1 MRVVSVNVGQ
11 PRTIEWNGRAISTA
25 IFKQPVAGPVALA
38 AHNLAGDQQADL
50 TVHGGPDKAVY
61 AYDAAHYAAWR
72 TLLPAWADWNPGLFG
87 ENLTTEGLLETAVR
101 VGDVFGLG
109 TARLRAVQPRR
120 PCYKLNVRFGDG
132 GMAGRFAKLNRPG
145 IYFRVV
151 EPGTVRAGDALELL
165 EQAPTTLTIQ
175 ALSELLLARIPNA
188 DVLAA
193 ALALPHLPES
203 IKQQFINSLDTTL

>member
-1 MRVVSVNVGQ
+1 
-11 PRTIEWNGRAISTA
+11 
-25 IFKQPVAGPVALA
+25 
-38 AHNLAGDQQADL
+38 
-50 TVHGGPDKAVY
+50 
-61 AYDAAHYAAWR
+61 
-72 TLLPAWADWNPGLFG
+72 
-87 ENLTTEGLLETAVR
+87 
-101 VGDVFGLG
+101 
-109 TARLRAVQPRR
+109 
-120 PCYKLNVRFGDG
+120 
-132 GMAGRFAKLNRPG
+132 MAGRFAKLNRPG

-203 IKQQFINSLDTTL
+203 IKQQFYQHIGYNALIFNYHQPCTYNV